1 MNKTFSLLTFVK
13 IECIEYAKREFLNS
27 SKTKDVIKL
36 PYLELVHNDSF
47 FHVLKYIY
55 TGKLVLTN
63 QTIDRIIDFMSIS
76 KLLELENL
84 SEEISRLLIK
94 ELKLENVVLIYEEAN
109 RNERIQLKE
118 SCERF
123 IDRNA
128 VFLSDQGSLAKLSS
142 ECFKKIISRNSFGL
156 NELKIFELVKD
167 WHIYN
172 NKTNDINMDLIN
184 EIRLELIP
192 SEELISLK
200 NQSNLI
206 NLKKANKIIEE
217 RILHKKTNLPTRHIQ
232 TTTTASTIATTKTT
246 TSFQKLVTTTRASTI
261 LTTTKTTTTASTILT
276 TTKTTTSFQ
285 KLVTTT
291 RASTIL
297 TTTKTTTSFQKLITT
312 TRFTYSSSNRNQM
325 ENDVDNEYYDESD
338 DQVTS
343 LQLLANNQLSSGLND
358 GSITIWNIHS
368 GEGIR
373 KLKGHHSTVNSFQ
386 LLGYNKL
393 ASGSDDYTIKIW
405 DIDSGLCI
413 QTLTDYSIGRVTS
426 LILLSN
432 NQLASGSN
440 HGSIKIWNIDSGE
453 SIRTLEG
460 HSNRVTSLQL
470 LANNQLASGSL
481 DEYIK
486 IWDVNSWTCLR
497 TITCAYF

>member
-94 ELKLENVVLIYEEAN
+94 ELKLENVVLINEEAN

-217 RILHKKTNLPTRHIQ
+217 IILHKKTNLTTRHIQ

-261 LTTTKTTTTASTILT
+261 LTTTKTTTTASTILST
-276 TTKTTTSFQ
+276 SKTTTSFQ
-285 KLVTTT
+285 KLV
-291 RASTIL
+291 
-297 TTTKTTTSFQKLITT
+297 TT